1 MAGDMSR
8 RKVLGVAAAGV
19 TAAALPARARERRPR
34 ARIPILAWYG
44 PPAAETTVE
53 RYRELAACGFTENFS
68 GQPNTEAILHSLEAG
83 RETEIR
89 LYVNLP
95 EQNPEEVVR
104 RIKDHPAL
112 GGYYLRDEPSAAGFP
127 KLAEW
132 VRRVQAVDT
141 THPCYI
147 NLFPTYASPAQL
159 GTATYQEHVD
169 RFIAQVPVPL
179 LTFDHYPV
187 TTGGLRADWYE
198 NLEIISLAA
207 RRTGKPFWAFVLAV
221 AHGPYPI
228 ATVESMRLQ
237 AFSDLAY
244 GAQAIQYFTYWT
256 PDDKTWDFHKAP
268 IDLQGKRTEVYERVR
283 QVNAEIQGL
292 ARVFAGAKVLQ
303 IGHTGRPPRG
313 TEPYRVEPPM
323 THLVTEGEGAVVSLL
338 SNGGRRYLAV
348 VNRDHR
354 AGLAVALRFDGSRRV
369 SEEKKEGNSV
379 AVGKEVARTLAP
391 GDLLVLGWSSE

>member
-1 MAGDMSR
+1 MAGSMSR
-8 RKVLGVAAAGV
+8 RKVLKAAGIGVAAM
-19 TAAALPARARERRPR
+19 AAPARSRKRKPE
-34 ARIPILAWYG
+34 IPVLAWYG

-53 RYRELAACGFTENFS
+53 RYRELAGCGFTENFS
-68 GQPNTEAILHSLEAG
+68 GQPNADAIVRALDVG
-83 RETEIR
+83 RGTGIR
-89 LYVNLP
+89 QYVNLP
-95 EQNPEEVVR
+95 EKDPEEVVR

-112 GGYYLRDEPSAAGFP
+112 GGYFLRDEPSAADFP
-127 KLAEW
+127 KLGKW

-141 THPCYI
+141 SHPCYI

-198 NLEIISLAA
+198 NLEIISRAA

-244 GAQAIQYFTYWT
+244 GAQGIQYFTYWT

-268 IDLQGKRTEVYERVR
+268 IDLQGRRTEVYERVR
-283 QVNAEIQGL
+283 QVNAEIRSL
-292 ARVFAGAKVLQ
+292 ARVFAGARVVRV
-303 IGHTGRPPRG
+303 GHTGRPPRG
-313 TEPYRVEPPM
+313 TEAFRAEPPV
-323 THLVTEGEGAVVSLL
+323 TALETEGEGAVVSLL
-338 SNGGRRYLAV
+338 ENGSRRYLAV
-348 VNRDHR
+348 VNRDFR
-354 AGLAVALRFDGSRRV
+354 AATSLRLRVEPGRRV
-369 SEEKKEGNSV
+369 REEKKDGSTAPV
-379 AVGKEVARTLAP
+379 SGEVSRPLDP
-391 GDLLVLGWSSE
+391 GDLLVLSWSAARQ